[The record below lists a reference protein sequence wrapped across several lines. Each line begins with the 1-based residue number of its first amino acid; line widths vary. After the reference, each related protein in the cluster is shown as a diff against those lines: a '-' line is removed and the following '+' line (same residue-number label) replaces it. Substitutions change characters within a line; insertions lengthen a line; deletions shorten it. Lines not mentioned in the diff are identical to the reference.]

1 MVDRRLDTLPTLG
14 ALRRNLVRLCAVAAM
29 AWGLHLGLGWARAR
43 LGTGGP
49 AGTLMPMLLIAM
61 LALYALMIA
70 VPFVPGVEIG
80 LALMAIEGPTIAPW
94 IYLTTLCGLTL
105 AYAAGAL
112 MPYALLHRVLA
123 DLRLLRLC
131 RLIERVEP
139 LGPEARLAM
148 LRTVTPVRLRPL
160 LRFRYLVVAVLVNI
174 PGNAA
179 AGGGGGILFLAGFSR
194 LFSPLGTFA
203 TLALAV
209 APVPLLYWSFGP
221 DATDWLK

>member
-1 MVDRRLDTLPTLG
+1 MVDRRLDTLSTSG
-14 ALRRNLVRLCAVAAM
+14 ALRRNLVRLCVVAAV
-29 AWGLHLGLGWARAR
+29 AWGLHLGLGWARLR

-49 AGTLMPMLLIAM
+49 AGTLMPMLIIGT

-94 IYLTTLCGLTL
+94 IYLATLCGLTL

-112 MPYALLHRVLA
+112 VPYALLYRVLA
-123 DLRLLRLC
+123 DLRLTRACHLLAH
-131 RLIERVEP
+131 VAP
-139 LGPEARLAM
+139 LGPEARLEL
-148 LRTVTPVRLRPL
+148 LRSVTPVRLRPL
-160 LRFRYLVVAVLVNI
+160 LRFRYLVVALLVNI

-194 LFSPLGTFA
+194 LFSPLGTVA

-209 APVPLLYWSFGP
+209 APVPLLYWCFGT
-221 DATDWLK
+221 DATGWLK